1 MIQFRF
7 REQATQQITL
17 FTSRKLSTNS
27 YSFRA
32 MLNDEKVSEVLGFA
46 SELAAAA
53 LFDMRKTRK
62 MINGLIT
69 KLTNKKCVLNSSS
82 MALPLFAS
90 SNLEYTQLNRI
101 CSVA

>member
-69 KLTNKKCVLNSSS
+69 NLTNKKCVLNLSTL
-82 MALPLFAS
+82 ALLAS
-90 SNLEYTQLNRI
+90 SNLGYTQLNRI